1 MTRIR
6 TAPDPAAMSAFTAMS
21 AEQQKILEQAA
32 ALLNL
37 PLTALLRQQEQ
48 AVPVIPAT
56 SIAQDG
62 ASTTASSRL
71 QELAGGDDPAVHHY
85 DPPTEAGPFTG
96 LGASQYEYM
105 VPWASADASH
115 YRDRDYLDIQNR
127 NLNGFVPSGNSQ
139 KWAVPE
145 KQGASSPRSAP
156 SANTQTHANKESSTG
171 TDPDA
176 VDLSALIA
184 PSPISG
190 SPSGRLPMPGS
201 VREMTETSDGSMTV
215 GNTPASEWSSQLIS
229 EAGTSSYDF
238 PPPPATSTELSPVM
252 FVPCNPQEPVAMSRQ
267 KRGPFQNDQLR
278 EETNKTRQLKA
289 CLRCRMQKTRCIID
303 EDDPSGTCIT
313 CQNVGMIQKIHN
325 LPCLRYRLTECTEFR
340 VGKAPGM
347 EYSARWPVMKLK
359 DISKW
364 ASNEIRTIT
373 VKSDVSPVPF
383 DLKVR
388 KFVPIP
394 QDSLHRAWMDGKTK
408 KFLETQPYAI
418 ADMRSTLTSLRHY
431 ITKNIFNCIEYFLK
445 NADELVRITFS
456 YAREYMSQRA
466 DSEDEATLLA
476 NYMKLWVA
484 VRRTATFEHI
494 ISQDTL
500 DMVPETEDKSFP
512 FLGKVPLPPVLIQQL
527 DIILHVGIL
536 MPLQKQVLED
546 MQKLIISN
554 NPRTWMTM
562 YLTTFMSLQSCA
574 SLSAENYRNARRQ
587 GFRRRYSFPSFIL
600 DRHNAANVFL
610 SHYHYR
616 TAHCNPFKIDWKRRH
631 ATPFADMSTEDII
644 FLQKTAGLLEE
655 PGRAET
661 IRHVRENELYES
673 DFYFVS
679 QMYEDNWQPRDSRID
694 FDGGTVHGGPVKKY
708 YAEPPKE

>member
-1 MTRIR
+1 M
-6 TAPDPAAMSAFTAMS
+6 AA
-21 AEQQKILEQAA
+21 
-32 ALLNL
+32 
-37 PLTALLRQQEQ
+37 
-48 AVPVIPAT
+48 
-56 SIAQDG
+56 
-62 ASTTASSRL
+62 
-71 QELAGGDDPAVHHY
+71 
-85 DPPTEAGPFTG
+85 
-96 LGASQYEYM
+96 
-105 VPWASADASH
+105 
-115 YRDRDYLDIQNR
+115 
-127 NLNGFVPSGNSQ
+127 
-139 KWAVPE
+139 
-145 KQGASSPRSAP
+145 
-156 SANTQTHANKESSTG
+156 
-171 TDPDA
+171 
-176 VDLSALIA
+176 
-184 PSPISG
+184 
-190 SPSGRLPMPGS
+190 
-201 VREMTETSDGSMTV
+201 
-215 GNTPASEWSSQLIS
+215 
-229 EAGTSSYDF
+229 
-238 PPPPATSTELSPVM
+238 
-252 FVPCNPQEPVAMSRQ
+252 SRQ

-313 CQNVGMIQKIHN
+313 CQNVGMVQKIHN

-359 DISKW
+359 DITKW
-364 ASNEIRTIT
+364 ASGEIRSIT
-373 VKSDVSPVPF
+373 VKSDVSPIPF

-394 QDSLHRAWMDGKTK
+394 QDSLHRAWMDGKVK
-408 KFLETQPYAI
+408 KFYETQPYAI
-418 ADMRSTLTSLRHY
+418 ADMRSTMLSMRQY

-445 NADELVRITFS
+445 NADELVKMTFS

-466 DSEDEATLLA
+466 DSEDEARLLA

-484 VRRTATFEHI
+484 VRRTATLEHI

-500 DMVPETEDKSFP
+500 DMVPETEDKSYP
-512 FLGKVPLPPVLIQQL
+512 LLGKVPLPPVLIQQL
-527 DIILHVGIL
+527 DIILTVGVL

-587 GFRRRYSFPSFIL
+587 GFRRRYSFPSFIQE
-600 DRHNAANVFL
+600 RHNSANVFL

-644 FLQKTAGLLEE
+644 FLQKTTKLLEE
-655 PGRAET
+655 PTESLRT
-661 IRHVRENELYES
+661 LKDQELYEN
-673 DFYFVS
+673 DLYFVS
-679 QMYEDNWQPRDSRID
+679 QLYEDNWEPRDATID

-708 YAEPPKE
+708 YAEPLKD